1 MKETNIVFQNVVQL
15 LNTYFPYVS
24 ILAQMQ
30 SLPVIR
36 DTPTAEVLNAW
47 DTYTAWSTFEKQ
59 MPFVFASKENAA
71 SSTYI
76 VDVIKA

>member
-1 MKETNIVFQNVVQL
+1 
-15 LNTYFPYVS
+15 
-24 ILAQMQ
+24 MQ

-47 DTYTAWSTFEKQ
+47 DTYTVWGTFEKQ